1 MGAGVMRRAGPL
13 LALALMA
20 APMAAAAQSDSAAVV
35 RVQQLEAE
43 IRRLNGKIEALEHR
57 LSRIV
62 DDATLRV
69 GDLDYRVILLEGGD
83 PSVLGKAPPI
93 GGAAR
98 ASTASAAGPAV
109 AVSERAAF
117 EAGVTSIQSGRLT
130 DGRAALEAF
139 RRDYPASPLSGEA
152 QHWIAEAMYAGA
164 DYRLAAQTYLANMSE
179 YPKDRQAPDS
189 MIGLALSL
197 EKLGQPGE
205 ACATLDELPRRYGD
219 DGPAIDRAAAE
230 RARLGCR

>member
-1 MGAGVMRRAGPL
+1 
-13 LALALMA
+13 
-20 APMAAAAQSDSAAVV
+20 MAAAAQSDSAAVV
-35 RVQQLEAE
+35 RVQELGAE

-62 DDATLRV
+62 DDASLRI
-69 GDLDYRVILLEGGD
+69 GDLEYRVIVLEGGD
-83 PSVLGKAPPI
+83 PSLLGAAPPI
-93 GGAAR
+93 GG
-98 ASTASAAGPAV
+98 TAGTSMAPAAGPAV

-117 EAGVTSIQSGRLT
+117 EAGVTAIQSGRLS
-130 DGRAALEAF
+130 DGRASLEAF
-139 RRDYPASPLSGEA
+139 RRDYPGSPLSAEA
-152 QHWIAEAMYAGA
+152 QHWIAEAMYAEA

-179 YPKDRQAPDS
+179 YPTDPQAPDS

-219 DGPAIDRAAAE
+219 DGPAVEYAAAE